1 MDIPVLLERVAGN
14 GYRARAI
21 EPLALTAEA
30 PTRDEAL
37 QKLRELI
44 AERLAA
50 GAELVRLEVPGS
62 EHPFARFAGDLRD
75 DPLLEAWEKAMAEYR
90 RQMDEDP
97 DVP

>member
-14 GYRARAI
+14 GYRARAM
-21 EPLALTAEA
+21 EPLGLTAEA

-37 QKLRELI
+37 QKLRDLI

-62 EHPFARFAGDLRD
+62 EHPLARFAGRLPD
-75 DPLLEAWEKAMAEYR
+75 DPLVEAWEEAMAEYR